1 MSSVLKNVASEASR
15 NASDEEQIWES
26 IRGIIVF
33 ALIFEVVI
41 LFLLSVLDIQY
52 ELFGMQIAYTGAI
65 IGIPI
70 FILGFGIFVFRIY
83 SICSVAKTTG
93 YIFIF
98 GI

>member
-1 MSSVLKNVASEASR
+1 MRDKMSSVLKNVASEASR

-52 ELFGMQIAYTGAI
+52 ELFGMQIVYTAAI
-65 IGIPI
+65 IGAPI
-70 FILGFGIFVFRIY
+70 FILGIVLLNLGNKKFK
-83 SICSVAKTTG
+83 SQ
-93 YIFIF
+93 
-98 GI
+98 